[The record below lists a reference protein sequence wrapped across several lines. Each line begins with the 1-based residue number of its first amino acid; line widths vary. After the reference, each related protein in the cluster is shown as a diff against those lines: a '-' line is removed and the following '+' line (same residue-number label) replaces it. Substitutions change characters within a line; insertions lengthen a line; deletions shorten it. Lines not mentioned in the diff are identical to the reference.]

1 MKIEEVKIGDR
12 VEEREPQM
20 KRNIGEKVK
29 TREGFRMIRFHSDSK
44 LTSSD
49 PHLSLVNVRLRFP
62 NMEFPNMEHSRKEI
76 IQESY
81 DVSPPKEKP
90 TFLST

>member
-29 TREGFRMIRFHSDSK
+29 TREGFRMISFHSDSK

-49 PHLSLVNVRLRFP
+49 PHLSLVNVGLRFP
-62 NMEFPNMEHSRKEI
+62 NTEHSRKEI